1 MAKRVV
7 HVLIEMTVPYEEYSS
22 KTKNDR
28 AAVQICSRV
37 REIARDEL
45 SFIPLR
51 VDKEDG
57 QYVDECSSKTK
68 IVVKRSKPF

>member
-1 MAKRVV
+1 MGKRAVY
-7 HVLIEMTVPYEEYSS
+7 VLIELVVPYEEYSS
-22 KTKNDR
+22 RTKNDR
-28 AAVQICSRV
+28 AASQICSRI

-57 QYVDECSSKTK
+57 QYIEDCSSRAK